1 VQLDL
6 RLGFGVRA
14 GREIEFEMTIDVHMI
29 ARVTALRRGRIV
41 VSHNAGIRSRN
52 VGLPGLAIGDKRG
65 VESAVKIDNL
75 DWLGTAS
82 RCRAYQNH
90 V

>member
-1 VQLDL
+1 
-6 RLGFGVRA
+6 
-14 GREIEFEMTIDVHMI
+14 M
-29 ARVTALRRGRIV
+29 
-41 VSHNAGIRSRN
+41 SHNKGIRSRN

>member
-1 VQLDL
+1 
-6 RLGFGVRA
+6 
-14 GREIEFEMTIDVHMI
+14 
-29 ARVTALRRGRIV
+29 
-41 VSHNAGIRSRN
+41 VSHNKGIRSRN

-82 RCRAYQNH
+82 RRRAYQNH